1 MANTL
6 RALFAC
12 IALTFFLVVPLGAAS
27 SDETPE
33 PATEQASEQASE
45 QATGPEDV
53 PKLDPNL
60 PDVEDAEVDQNQRPT
75 LRLAVDPPNPVIG
88 GTPVFNS
95 QGQKCRVVVT
105 AIGNDAED
113 GSMLEYSFES
123 SGGSISGIGGGWD
136 SNREVYIPLTGEDPS
151 VKGYYSSLIA
161 RARDS
166 QGAVSDPVL
175 VYITIMNPNHPDYTG
190 EEDPIRFFR
199 GPESSSEKSED
210 STGEKSTSGE
220 KSADLLNCLC
230 RCQKPENSDFICR
243 YNTTPYPAHLGGSD
257 SCGDLERGPCMCEA
271 LGCFR
276 TTLPTSGECYD
287 RCMEIYGSPSD
298 KEASSSSA
306 GGPATPGTGGSNRE
320 EEPNDQASDATEIS
334 LSTVVVEGRIAPAGD
349 VDFYKFYE
357 DSSGILTVEFQ
368 GLPPEMRARIAL
380 YGKNLNWM
388 VNKDAS
394 NPSDLVTFKK
404 DVVGPG
410 WNYIAI
416 SDIDRKAH
424 SEDYTFKATF
434 DPAPDANEPNNE
446 AGDATYVET
455 DETVSGYIC
464 PQSDL
469 DIYKFYIES
478 SGVLKATL
486 SDVPEEMRAKIGL
499 HDKNFKW
506 MVNADA
512 SNAGDAITLERG
524 ILGPG
529 SYSLAISDI
538 ERKAYS
544 EEYSLNLIFEEA
556 PDEYEPNNEIGDAA
570 SLEASEAD
578 QTAIGYICPQD
589 DVDFFGF
596 YADHSGILKV
606 SFNGVPEE
614 MRARI
619 ALFGKNFN
627 WMVNKDASNPGDV
640 IALEEDILGPGPFYI
655 AISDIDRKAHS
666 TEYSFD
672 AVFEAAPDEGEPNN
686 QVGDATGAEFGKTI
700 IGYIC
705 PQDDLDIYAFYV
717 DSSGILEVALT
728 DVPEEMRA
736 RIALH
741 DKNFNWM
748 VNKDASNPGDE
759 ITLERDVSEAGIYY
773 VAISDIDRK
782 AHSESYTMMAM
793 LKAG

>member
-1 MANTL
+1 MADIL

-12 IALTFFLVVPLGAAS
+12 IALNLFLVVPLGAAS
-27 SDETPE
+27 SDETLE
-33 PATEQASEQASE
+33 PASE
-45 QATGPEDV
+45 QATEPEDV

-60 PDVEDAEVDQNQRPT
+60 PDAEGAEVPQNQRPT
-75 LRLAVDPPNPVIG
+75 LRLAVDPPNPLIG

-95 QGQKCRVVVT
+95 EGQKCRVVVT
-105 AIGNDAED
+105 AIGHDAED

-123 SGGSISGIGGGWD
+123 SSGSISGIGGGWD

-151 VKGYYSSLIA
+151 IKGYYSSLIA

-175 VYITIMNPNHPDYTG
+175 VYIKIMNPNHPDYTG
-190 EEDPIRFFR
+190 EEDPIRFYR
-199 GPESSSEKSED
+199 GPESSSKKSED
-210 STGEKSTSGE
+210 STSEKSTSGE
-220 KSADLLNCLC
+220 KSTDLLNCLC
-230 RCQKPENSDFICR
+230 RCQKPENSDFVCR

-257 SCGDLERGPCMCEA
+257 SCGDLGRGPCMCEA

-287 RCMEIYGSPSD
+287 RCVEIYGPPPD
-298 KEASSSSA
+298 VGASSSSTSS
-306 GGPATPGTGGSNRE
+306 PATSGTGGSTRE
-320 EEPNDQASDATEIS
+320 KEPNDQIGDATEVP
-334 LSTVVVEGRIAPAGD
+334 LSTVVVEGRIAPVGD

-357 DSSGILTVEFQ
+357 DSSGILTVEFE
-368 GLPPEMRARIAL
+368 GLPPEMKARIAL
-380 YGKNLNWM
+380 YGKNLNWI

-394 NPSDLVTFKK
+394 NPGDLVTFKK

-416 SDIDRKAH
+416 SDINRKPQ

-434 DPAPDANEPNNE
+434 DPAPDMMEPNNE

-464 PQSDL
+464 PQGDL

-478 SGVLKATL
+478 SGVLKAEL
-486 SDVPEEMRAKIGL
+486 DNVPEEMRARIAL

-506 MVNADA
+506 IVNADA
-512 SNAGDAITLERG
+512 SNAGDAIALERG

-529 SYSLAISDI
+529 SYYLAVSDI

-544 EEYSLNLIFEEA
+544 EEYSLDLIFEEA
-556 PDEYEPNNEIGDAA
+556 PDKYEPNDEIGDSAT
-570 SLEASEAD
+570 LEASEAD

-596 YADHSGILKV
+596 YSDHSGILKV
-606 SFNGVPEE
+606 SFSDVPEE

-627 WMVNKDASNPGDV
+627 WIVNKDASNAGDA
-640 IALEEDILGPGPFYI
+640 ITLEKDILGPGPFYI
-655 AISDIDRKAHS
+655 SISDIDRKAHS
-666 TEYSFD
+666 TEYTFD
-672 AVFEAAPDEGEPNN
+672 AVFKAAPDEGEPNN
-686 QVGDATGAEFGKTI
+686 QVGDATGAEFGKSI
-700 IGYIC
+700 VSYIC

-717 DSSGILEVALT
+717 DASGILEVALT
-728 DVPEEMRA
+728 DVPEEMKP

-741 DKNFNWM
+741 DKSFNWI
-748 VNKDASNPGDE
+748 VNKDASNAGDE
-759 ITLERDVSEAGIYY
+759 ITLEKDVAEAGIYY

-782 AHSESYTMMAM
+782 AHSESYTMVAI